1 MFTTPREAATV
12 SIIRDGENT
21 IEVLLMKRHGNDRF
35 LPNYHVFPGGAMD
48 PQDYEYKFSCDK
60 EIKHIEK
67 FDCDYKKYY
76 GFIMCAVRETF
87 EESGILLA
95 VDEDGNYPVINTK
108 KIIKKFTDYRK
119 LVFENSL
126 SFKEMLMK
134 EKLKPAINNLF
145 YIDRHITPFIS
156 PIRYDTRFFAA
167 ILPDN
172 QELSPDGDEL
182 ISFEW
187 ITPLDGLLKY
197 EDRKIKLVRPTIKTL
212 EFLNEFGS
220 SDELIAYFNDCAE

>member
-1 MFTTPREAATV
+1 MFATPKEAATV
-12 SIIRDGENT
+12 AVIRDAVKS
-21 IEVLLMKRHGNDRF
+21 IEVLLMKRHQDDRF

-48 PQDYEYKFSCDK
+48 AQDHEHTISSGRK
-60 EIKHIEK
+60 IRHIEK
-67 FDCDYKKYY
+67 FDGDHKKYY
-76 GFIMCAVRETF
+76 AFIMCAIRETF

-95 VDEDGNYPVINTK
+95 LDENKNYPLINTE

-134 EKLKPAINNLF
+134 EKLIPAIDNLF

-167 ILPDN
+167 ILPEN
-172 QELSPDGDEL
+172 QEVSQDGDEL
-182 ISFEW
+182 TSFEW
-187 ITPLDGLLKY
+187 MTPSDGLLKY
-197 EDRKIKLVRPTIKTL
+197 KKGKMKLVRPTIQTL
-212 EFLNEFGS
+212 EFLSGFES
-220 SDELIAYFNDCAE
+220 VEELEKAMHNA